1 MDAHVRAAVPAEVK
15 QSVRDLYDEYAAV
28 VDAMDLQRWT
38 EYFTEDAVYR
48 VIARESYAMGLP
60 HATIYC
66 DGMAMIRDRV
76 TMLDRVAVFEPR
88 VLRHF
93 ITGVRIQSANAD
105 NIKATANFLVI
116 ESLFDAEPQLL
127 MVGEYVD
134 EIAVT
139 GGAMLFRKR
148 DAIYDQSRVRT
159 TLVFPV

>member
-1 MDAHVRAAVPAEVK
+1 MDAKVRATVTAEVK
-15 QSVRDLYDEYAAV
+15 QSVRDLYDEYAAT
-28 VDAMDLQRWT
+28 VDAMDLKRWT

-66 DGMAMIRDRV
+66 DGIGMIRDRA

-93 ITGVRIQSANAD
+93 ITGVRVQSATPD
-105 NIKATANFLVI
+105 SIKATANFLVI

-134 EIAVT
+134 EIVVSD
-139 GGAMLFRKR
+139 GEMFFRKR
-148 DAIYDQSRVRT
+148 DAIYDQYRVRT